1 MRARIYAY
9 RDRIIATPRYLP
21 HPHPEIR
28 KSSSRTSSIWL
39 GLEVKVGV
47 WG

>member
-21 HPHPEIR
+21 HPHPEVIIADIFHLVR
-28 KSSSRTSSIWL
+28 VR
-39 GLEVKVGV
+39 G
-47 WG
+47 